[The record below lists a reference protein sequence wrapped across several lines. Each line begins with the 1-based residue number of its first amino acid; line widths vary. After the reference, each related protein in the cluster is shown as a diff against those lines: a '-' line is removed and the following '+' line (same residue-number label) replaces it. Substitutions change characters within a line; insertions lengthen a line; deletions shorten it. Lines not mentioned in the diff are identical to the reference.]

1 MLIPDHNNE
10 YCRQTIVNEG
20 ECCCNCIYRY
30 LLVNDEGFPMGY
42 YCRHPV
48 IGNTP
53 IFISYD
59 GHSMCEMHQR
69 ETDIPIEEMTI
80 I

>member
-1 MLIPDHNNE
+1 
-10 YCRQTIVNEG
+10 
-20 ECCCNCIYRY
+20 
-30 LLVNDEGFPMGY
+30 MGY

-48 IGNTP
+48 MGNTP